1 MQCMNLSVN
10 EILDIKVLKKV
21 KLEKLDLLNN
31 NKSDINLLKI
41 IYQRIKFN

>member
-1 MQCMNLSVN
+1 MQYMNLSVN